1 MASSIQELEWGQR
14 NNMIK
19 EGKFLLNEN
28 TGEEIDI
35 KASDFEFVQQNEKIH
50 DTKFQSKATT
60 FFKDSL
66 KRFAKSKSAITG
78 GVIVGI
84 LALMAIIVPFCTPDV
99 GAFNVDRQEAGGQT
113 IEKNIQPKLFPA
125 GTGFWDGTIRKTG
138 VMFNEET
145 NTPDGYRE
153 GVFSELVTY
162 PTQINQYSPLGKNGY
177 VVVFCADTKIN
188 GNLYSPFINFNIN
201 ENEYNISMTTLDEKY
216 SSYIQSEYRIVLE
229 DIDKNVYPL
238 TDFGTGLSSEVNVN
252 EALGEVKTDENG
264 ILNAR
269 IKVEVLAQSSGL
281 GSVIIDDFII
291 TSNDSEEKE
300 LLDSIS
306 FTEGNELLIRSS
318 DAANARSSTSG
329 RSAYKVDF
337 TYCDFLYDQYE
348 DIYGNKEMTISSTLL
363 IAYQASQDIQI
374 NLSSEHSKATTDKT
388 ELATRFPIL
397 NTENGIIVEVIE
409 QIGDAEYN
417 ASRNRWENYSLK
429 CIVRGYKYLG
439 YDSMPIFI
447 FGTNNDQRDYF
458 KLIFTSLRFSFVLAI
473 GVSAVNIF
481 IGLVW
486 GSISGYF
493 GGWVDI
499 IMERIVEIV
508 GSIPSTVVITL
519 CIMYGNQFQWGSASD
534 VIALMLALFLTGWMG
549 VSGRTRTQFY
559 RFKGREYV
567 LASRTLGA
575 KDSRLIF
582 RHILPNSL
590 GTIITGSI
598 LMIPSVIYTEAS
610 IAYLGLGLS
619 GQNMFGVILSEANS
633 NYMGETT
640 YILIIPT
647 CLMALLLISFNIFGN
662 GLRDAFNPQLKGG
675 DM

>member
-19 EGKFLLNEN
+19 EGKFLLNEY

-84 LALMAIIVPFCTPDV
+84 LALMAIIVPFCTADV

-162 PTQINQYSPLGKNGY
+162 PTQINQSSPLGKNGY

-306 FTEGNELLIRSS
+306 FTEGNELLIRAS

-363 IAYQASQDIQI
+363 IAYQASQDIKI

-388 ELATRFPIL
+388 ELASRFPIL